1 MEVNPIISVIV
12 PVLNEEKYLEPT
24 LQAIK
29 NQNTNVPYELIV
41 SDGGSCDSSLEI
53 AEKYADKILSCSEK
67 GIGIGRHTGAIN
79 ARKSSKY
86 FVFIDSDTI
95 IPSYYLA
102 WAHYIF
108 NSKKALIAFSAAFE
122 FSEKNPS
129 IGCADIKEAR
139 QRRVRVKFAERVAN
153 QYLLMRGLFHKAT
166 LPGFNTCVRKDAY
179 FKAGGYRNVLL
190 EDVDFSR
197 RIQKLGKTRY
207 FPEVTVI
214 NSARRLKGMGLIGTI
229 YYYAQ
234 LDVGRMVDSTM
245 IDKLSKKLGIADGR
259 EYIGIR

>member
-129 IGCADIKEAR
+129 
-139 QRRVRVKFAERVAN
+139 VKFAERVAN

-166 LPGFNTCVRKDAY
+166 LPGFNTCVRKEGY

-229 YYYAQ
+229 YYY
-234 LDVGRMVDSTM
+234 VH

>member
-41 SDGGSCDSSLEI
+41 SDGGSFDTSLEI
-53 AEKYADKILSCSEK
+53 AEKYADKILTCSEK

-95 IPSYYLA
+95 IPSHYLA

-108 NSKKALIAFSAAFE
+108 NSGVYKHEWYYMQRNPNIIAFSAAFE

-129 IGCADIKEAR
+129 
-139 QRRVRVKFAERVAN
+139 VKFAERVAN

-214 NSARRLKGMGLIGTI
+214 NSARRLKSMGLIGTI

-234 LDVGRMVDSTM
+234 LDVGRMVDSTR